1 MTEFAPGSIPCEAIP
16 TLAVMWS
23 NRTPVGFSVNTLFQ
37 AEDYS
42 LDAFSR
48 IDFPVDLTSKER
60 GYLYWAT
67 SSMIDLGLIEHV
79 GERRDTS
86 VRPLRLYVATAALEE
101 VTIDYNREYLE
112 TLADILPKRL
122 SSSQI
127 ESRAA
132 SALGKAYDLPSRI
145 EQSSVVGAVSRL
157 ERISESHV
165 MRRALLGLAAAH
177 GKDDEVRRGI
187 EQRVREHPL
196 AAGGR
201 RQRHRENKTGK
212 D

>member
-1 MTEFAPGSIPCEAIP
+1 
-16 TLAVMWS
+16 
-23 NRTPVGFSVNTLFQ
+23 
-37 AEDYS
+37 
-42 LDAFSR
+42 
-48 IDFPVDLTSKER
+48 
-60 GYLYWAT
+60 LYWAT

-196 AAGGR
+196 ASGGR

-212 D
+212 G